1 VFVGRRRLVPVA
13 VTLTNLAV
21 PVVNQQLRLL
31 ISRDVTRDVNGLGL
45 CWIDGGEAAVALAPH
60 APLPVMGNYML
71 VLSHWKKP
79 PV

>member
-1 VFVGRRRLVPVA
+1 MA

-21 PVVNQQLRLL
+21 PVVDQQLRLL

-45 CWIDGGEAAVALAPH
+45 CWMDGSEATIALAPY
-60 APLPVMGNYML
+60 APLPVIGNNML